1 MKLMHI
7 MCAGL
12 LAAVPMGSM
21 AAGVGNQVDLYYIS
35 AGIDTAV
42 GDDDGDGFGVKG
54 QFAFADNLFFNG
66 EYQSANY
73 DDSDA
78 DLDQLRLGV
87 GYNTSLNAQTVLYG
101 LAEYARVKIKDGG
114 SESENGFGLHA
125 GLQFNINDAFG
136 LNARIGY
143 VDIGDFGDG
152 VEFLVGASYSF
163 SKPFGVFADYRVSKL
178 DGDLGDIDLDDFRV
192 GVRFTF

>member
-12 LAAVPMGSM
+12 LAAAPMAGM

-35 AGIDTAV
+35 GGIDAG
-42 GDDDGDGFGVKG
+42 GDDDGDGFGLKG

-66 EYQSANY
+66 EYQSVGY
-73 DDSDA
+73 DDSDV

-101 LAEYARVKIKDGG
+101 LAEFARIKIDGGG
-114 SESENGFGLHA
+114 SESESGFGLHA
-125 GLQFNINDAFG
+125 GLQYNMTEAFG

-152 VEFLVGASYSF
+152 VEFLVGASFEF
-163 SKPFGVFADYRVSKL
+163 SKPFGAFIDYRVTQL
-178 DGDLGDIDLDDFRV
+178 DGDFGDVDLDDFRV
-192 GVRFTF
+192 GIRFTF